1 MKKITLAL
9 STMIAAFG
17 LMQAQEG
24 QLPAAYYTGST
35 TPVAETTGVAQEGS
49 ILINPD
55 NLFIPSTGINGPHAR
70 NMAPDLV
77 YDNGT
82 YINEP
87 GPPELSIVENMS
99 MGMST
104 YGFGVQVS
112 AQNSIADDFTLDDD
126 YDITSIDTYVYQT
139 GEGSPSISGVYI
151 QIYDGDPS
159 AGGSVIWGDLTQ
171 TNLMLDNDFTGVYRV
186 LEDAQNDTSRMV
198 QLVTAETTGLSLT
211 AGTYWVEVTFE
222 GMGASGPWAPP
233 ISILGQPETGDAM
246 QFTGS
251 SGAWQALVDTGS
263 GAPQGLPFQLYGT
276 PALSINDHVL
286 DGFKFYPNP
295 TNNIINLS
303 ANKNIESVALYNL
316 LGQEVMTS
324 TIGATSSEIS
334 LSGLSAGTYIMRI
347 SVDGQT
353 GTFKVMKN

>member
-9 STMIAAFG
+9 SAIVAAFG

-24 QLPAAYYTGST
+24 QLPAAYYNGST

-49 ILINPD
+49 ILIDAN
-55 NLFIPSTGINGPHAR
+55 NLTIPNTGINGPHAR

-112 AQNSIADDFTLDDD
+112 AENSIADDFTLTED
-126 YDITSIDTYVYQT
+126 YDITSIDAYVYQT
-139 GEGSPSISGVYI
+139 GEGAPSISGIYV

-159 AGGSVIWGDLTQ
+159 AGGAVIWGDLTQ
-171 TNLMLDNDFTGVYRV
+171 SNLLLDNDFTGVYRV

-198 QLVTAETTGLSLT
+198 QLVTAETPDLTLT

-222 GMGASGPWAPP
+222 GMGSSGPWAPP
-233 ISILGQPETGDAM
+233 ISILGQPETGDAL
-246 QFTGS
+246 QYTGS

-263 GAPQGLPFQLYGT
+263 NAPQGLPFQMYGT
-276 PALSINDHVL
+276 EVLSVNDNTL
-286 DGFKFYPNP
+286 EGFSFYPNP
-295 TNNIINLS
+295 TNNILNIN
-303 ANKNIESVALYNL
+303 ANKNIQSVALYNL
-316 LGQEVMTS
+316 LGQEVLTS
-324 TIGATSSEIS
+324 TIEATSSEIS
-334 LSGLSAGTYIMRI
+334 LSGLSAGTYIMKVT
-347 SVDGQT
+347 VDGQT

>member
-1 MKKITLAL
+1 M
-9 STMIAAFG
+9 
-17 LMQAQEG
+17 
-24 QLPAAYYTGST
+24 QLPAAYYNGSA
-35 TPVAETTGVAQEGS
+35 TPVAETAGITAGS
-49 ILINPD
+49 VLLDPD
-55 NLFIPSTGINGPHAR
+55 NLQIPFTGIYGPHAN

-82 YINEP
+82 FVNEP
-87 GPPELSIVENMS
+87 GPPALSIVENVS
-99 MGMST
+99 MNMST
-104 YGFGVQVS
+104 YGFGVQYTS
-112 AQNSIADDFTLDDD
+112 ENSIADDFMLTED

-139 GEGSPSISGVYI
+139 GEGVPSITAVYV

-159 AGGSVIWGDLTQ
+159 AGGSVIWGDLT
-171 TNLMLDNDFTGVYRV
+171 NDILDHNEFTDVYRV
-186 LEDAQNDTSRMV
+186 LESNTGDTARMV
-198 QLVTAETTGLSLT
+198 QLVTATTPGLSLT
-211 AGTYWVEVTFE
+211 AGTYWVQVSYE
-222 GMGASGPWAPP
+222 GFGTSGPWAPP
-233 ISILGQPETGDAM
+233 ISILGQSETGNAL
-246 QFTGS
+246 QYTGTAQ
-251 SGAWQALVDTGS
+251 AWQALVDSGS

-334 LSGLSAGTYIMRI
+334 LSGLSAGTYIMRV

>member
-17 LMQAQEG
+17 LMQAQEV
-24 QLPAAYYTGST
+24 QLPAAYYNGSA
-35 TPVAETTGVAQEGS
+35 TPVAETAGITAGS
-49 ILINPD
+49 VLLDPD
-55 NLFIPSTGINGPHAR
+55 NLQIPFTGIYGPHAN

-82 YINEP
+82 FVNEP
-87 GPPELSIVENMS
+87 GPPALSIVENVS
-99 MGMST
+99 MNMST
-104 YGFGVQVS
+104 YGFGVQYTEE
-112 AQNSIADDFTLDDD
+112 NSIADDFMLTED

-139 GEGSPSISGVYI
+139 GEGVPSITAVYV

-159 AGGSVIWGDLTQ
+159 AGGSVIWGDLT
-171 TNLMLDNDFTGVYRV
+171 NDILDHNEFTDVYRV
-186 LEDAQNDTSRMV
+186 LESNTGDTARMV
-198 QLVTAETTGLSLT
+198 QLVTATTPGLSLT
-211 AGTYWVEVTFE
+211 AGTYWVQVSYE
-222 GMGASGPWAPP
+222 GFGTSGPWAPP
-233 ISILGQPETGDAM
+233 ISILGQSETGNAL
-246 QFTGS
+246 QYTGTAQ
-251 SGAWQALVDTGS
+251 AWQALVDTGS

-334 LSGLSAGTYIMRI
+334 LSGLSAGTYIMRV